1 MLDLLPPNW
10 LPALAVFLTVG
21 LGVISIA
28 FLIESGRE
36 LKRRRDFRR
45 QLEGVAKGS
54 TDGRGESGSI
64 IREIGNGEVVLR
76 ETFEPVLEAIAKAA
90 VQENLA

>member
-1 MLDLLPPNW
+1 MFDLLPPNW

-28 FLIESGRE
+28 FLLESGRE

-45 QLEGVAKGS
+45 QLEGVAKGP
-54 TDGRGESGSI
+54 TAGGEGSGSI
-64 IREIGNGEVVLR
+64 IRDIGDGD
-76 ETFEPVLEAIAKAA
+76 P
-90 VQENLA
+90 